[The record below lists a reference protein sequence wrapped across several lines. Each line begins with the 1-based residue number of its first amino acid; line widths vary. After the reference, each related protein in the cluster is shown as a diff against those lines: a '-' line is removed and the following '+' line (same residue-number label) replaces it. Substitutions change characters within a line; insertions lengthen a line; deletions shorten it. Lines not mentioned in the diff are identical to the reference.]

1 MSAELE
7 RARFNMIE
15 QQVRPWD
22 VLDARVLAT
31 LAKVRREDFVLPRV
45 RKLAFADTE
54 LPINDTQVMMKP
66 VVEGRL
72 LQALLV
78 APTDNVLEIGTGSG
92 FVTACLGELARE
104 VTSVEIDAALASKAR
119 GRLASAGCS
128 NVSIRVADALA
139 NFVPQQTFDAIAVT
153 AAVFSVPSAWREW
166 LSPGGRLFVIR
177 GESPVMEA
185 LLVTRDADGHGFVEE
200 SLFETDLPY
209 LIGGAPPPRF
219 VL

>member
-1 MSAELE
+1 MNAALE

-22 VLDARVLAT
+22 VLDSRVLAA
-31 LAKVRREDFVLPRV
+31 LAKVRREDFVLPRL
-45 RKLAFADTE
+45 RSFAFADTE

-78 APTDNVLEIGTGSG
+78 APTESVLEIGTGSG
-92 FVTACLGELARE
+92 FVTACLAELARE
-104 VTSVEIDAALASKAR
+104 VTSVEIDPELARTAKL
-119 GRLASAGCS
+119 RLADAGYA
-128 NVSIRVADALA
+128 NVSLHRADALA
-139 NFVPQQTFDAIAVT
+139 NFVPQQSFDAIAVT
-153 AAVFSVPSAWREW
+153 GAVFTVPSAWREW
-166 LSPGGRLFVIR
+166 LSPGGRMFVIR

-185 LLVTRDADGHGFVEE
+185 LLITRDADGHGFSET
-200 SLFETDLPY
+200 SPFETDFPY
-209 LIGGAPPPRF
+209 LVGAAPPPRF

>member
-1 MSAELE
+1 MNADLE

-22 VLDARVLAT
+22 VLDGRVLAT
-31 LAKVRREDFVLPRV
+31 LAKVRREDFVLPRL

-54 LPINDTQVMMKP
+54 LPINDTEVMMKP

-78 APTDNVLEIGTGSG
+78 APTDSVLEIGTGSG
-92 FVTACLGELARE
+92 FVTACLCDLARE
-104 VTSVEIDAALASKAR
+104 VTSVEIDAALAAKAR
-119 GRLASAGCS
+119 ARLAAADAS
-128 NVSIRVADALA
+128 NVSLHVADALA
-139 NFVPQQTFDAIAVT
+139 NFVPKQTFDAIAVT
-153 AAVFSVPSAWREW
+153 GAVFSVPSAWREW

-185 LLVTRDADGHGFVEE
+185 MLVTRDANGHGFAEE
-200 SLFETDLPY
+200 SLFETDIPY
-209 LIGGAPPPRF
+209 LVGGAPPPRF

>member
-22 VLDARVLAT
+22 VLDARVLAA
-31 LAKVRREDFVLPRV
+31 LAKVHREDFVLPRV

-92 FVTACLGELARE
+92 FVTACLCELGRE

-119 GRLASAGCS
+119 GRLTSAGYS

-153 AAVFSVPSAWREW
+153 AAVFTVPSAWREW

-185 LLVTRDADGHGFVEE
+185 LLVTRDAYGHGFAGE

-219 VL
+219 EL

>member
-1 MSAELE
+1 ME

-15 QQVRPWD
+15 QQIRPWD

-31 LAKVRREDFVLPRV
+31 LSKVHREDFVLPRV
-45 RKLAFADTE
+45 RARAFADTE
-54 LPINDTQVMMKP
+54 LPINDTEVMMKP

-72 LQALLV
+72 LQSLLV
-78 APTDNVLEIGTGSG
+78 APTDAVLEIGTGSG
-92 FVTACLGELARE
+92 FVTACLADLARV
-104 VTSVEIDAALASKAR
+104 VTSVEIDGALAASAR
-119 GRLASAGCS
+119 ARLAQAGHT
-128 NVSIRVADALA
+128 NIDVQTADALS

-153 AAVFSVPSAWREW
+153 GAVFQVPSAWREW

-185 LLVTRDADGHGFVEE
+185 LLITRDADGHGFHEE
-200 SLFETDLPY
+200 SVFETDLPY
-209 LIGGAPPPRF
+209 LVGGAPPPRF